1 MVSAEVGE
9 RRGRRDQERDSRHRP
24 KDRESSQGLAQAHRA
39 RAVEEHRT
47 QDEEPE
53 DGRVARQG
61 SVAPARPGVQSE
73 EAREVIGQVAHVHH
87 RDIDT
92 ILQRHGCVA
101 RVRDVGCLAAAE
113 HEPHANRAQNGGNP
127 DLGEM
132 TPASLQDQDAQG
144 RNEHI
149 EGRIATAFIAQE
161 CGQARHAQESP
172 TSPPLCV
179 QCGVQGC
186 AVAEDAG
193 DRPGRGVVGS
203 DEIQAHRRPRDE
215 CCQRNTGSDFTA

>member
-1 MVSAEVGE
+1 MIPAEVGE
-9 RRGRRDQERDSRHRP
+9 GGGCRDQERDSRHRA
-24 KDRESSQGLAQAHRA
+24 KDHESSQGLAQAHGA

-127 DLGEM
+127 DFGQM
-132 TPASLQDQDAQG
+132 PPASLQDQDAQG
-144 RNEHI
+144 CNEHI
-149 EGRIATAFIAQE
+149 EGRIATAFIAQQ
-161 CGQARHAQESP
+161 GP
-172 TSPPLCV
+172 TSPSLSV
-179 QCGVQGC
+179 QCGIQGC

-193 DRPGRGVVGS
+193 DSPGRGVVGS